1 MIKKITDAKKNVGV
15 IQEVLNLS
23 VDALG
28 TEQKHMLDDFD
39 DFGYLVSEVV
49 LKAWVAFTGGGDTF
63 EGSMSCRLQP
73 HQQPETGPLS
83 TNDNTILPSQQQQQ
97 LNSHKNVVQFC
108 FSFSF

>member
-49 LKAWVAFTGGGDTF
+49 LKAWVAIHWGRRYLRGIH
-63 EGSMSCRLQP
+63 ELQVAA
-73 HQQPETGPLS
+73 TS
-83 TNDNTILPSQQQQQ
+83 AT
-97 LNSHKNVVQFC
+97 
-108 FSFSF
+108 